1 MRSFVG
7 WAFLLLTNGDPQ
19 ADVCALRE
27 LNSTFPCRPAR
38 FGAANADKELFLRL
52 ANPIDAC
59 DTLQPHSSGDLV
71 LAYRGRC
78 SFYTKAINAI
88 KSGAGGLIIADNQEG
103 DLISLI
109 RSEVA
114 DPAENE
120 RPIPIVSVLKQLG
133 DQLAALLEG
142 QQQGPKLSLQFPPSW
157 EHVEA
162 ENRLKGLLRHRQQN
176 DDTQPSDEYVGL
188 LLGIGQA
195 IQMQGQAERTKEVV
209 QLFAAA
215 ATAADACK
223 SSITA
228 DAHEQLAY
236 ALLELNRQR
245 GCGGDAKATLAEH
258 VQTKFDYNH
267 AAVVPR
273 TCFRR
278 KAVDRLDQ
286 AIDGLEKVLSI
297 RTGGLSSVTSVHRPL
312 LLCLASAKVLCS
324 HCAPTVLTL
333 CSHCT
338 RAVLPLHSHCTH
350 TVLSLSSHCPLQ
362 GEEGESSSGSTF
374 STSYRPTLSDTLR
387 GGGGSKGERSDRH
400 ARVTAA
406 AGAAE
411 CC

>member
-7 WAFLLLTNGDPQ
+7 WALLLLANGDPQ

-27 LNSTFPCRPAR
+27 LNNTFACRPAR
-38 FGAANADKELFLRL
+38 FGAANADKELCLRL

-59 DTLQPHSSGDLV
+59 DALQAHSSGDLV

-114 DPAENE
+114 DPAETE
-120 RPIPIVSVLKQLG
+120 RPIPIVSVLKQVG

-142 QQQGPKLSLQFPPSW
+142 QQGPKLSLLFPPSW

-162 ENRLKGLLRHRQQN
+162 ENRLKGLLHHRQQN

-195 IQMQGQAERTKEVV
+195 VQMQGQDKRTKEVV
-209 QLFAAA
+209 RLFAAA
-215 ATAADACK
+215 ATAADASK

-278 KAVDRLDQ
+278 KAVDRLDR
-286 AIDGLEKVLSI
+286 AIDGLEKVLAM
-297 RTGGLSSVTSVHRPL
+297 RTGGLSSVTSDHRPL

-324 HCAPTVLTL
+324 CCTLTVLALYSHCTRTVLALHSHCTLTALALHSHCTPTVLTL
-333 CSHCT
+333 S
-338 RAVLPLHSHCTH
+338 SHCTH
-350 TVLSLSSHCPLQ
+350 TALSLPSP
-362 GEEGESSSGSTF
+362 
-374 STSYRPTLSDTLR
+374 R
-387 GGGGSKGERSDRH
+387 
-400 ARVTAA
+400 
-406 AGAAE
+406 
-411 CC
+411 